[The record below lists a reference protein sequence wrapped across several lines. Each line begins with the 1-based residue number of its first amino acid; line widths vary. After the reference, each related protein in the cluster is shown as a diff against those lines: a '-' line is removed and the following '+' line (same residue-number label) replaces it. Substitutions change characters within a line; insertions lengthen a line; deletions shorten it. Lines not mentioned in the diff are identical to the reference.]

1 MITRTCIILVILLGN
16 IINGYAQGT
25 LRGKVTDENGEP
37 VIGGLVVLK
46 NNKLIAS
53 STDLDGN
60 YSIKLPDSIPQTLVV
75 SYIGYQTIEEIIS
88 IKKGEVLIKNFDLK
102 STSKEIKE
110 LVVEGRANRAKDNYM
125 EKMKINSATS
135 IDFVSSETIKKTGD
149 ATASAAITRVS
160 GVSSNGSFIT
170 VRGIGDRYV
179 KTQINGLVIPTL
191 DPLTNNI
198 KLDLFPSSL
207 LDNIFIT
214 KTASAD
220 LPGDFSGA
228 LISLE
233 TKDFPDQFMVNVES
247 TVGYNSQST
256 FKDYLSSERSS
267 TEWLGYDNDLRD
279 IDHLTYRPVIEE
291 PTVYQQL
298 VVLGLEDFY
307 NAIGVNKDTPWSD
320 DYFKLG
326 LVELGLLDKGK
337 FNDIDAVND
346 AKNTFNKD
354 NINRNNA
361 YRAINA
367 KASEFGKSLPNN
379 WDTKY
384 RVAPLNFSQSFSI
397 GNQVNFLNRPL
408 GIIGGFRYSSAV
420 QYDSNATIRRLL
432 PGDLN
437 GPQNFTTDAIQRS
450 TKETNG
456 ISGLLQITYKLHPN
470 HTIGVLFMPNFLGI
484 NNIRSFLDSANGT
497 NNLVVKDQFYEQRKQ
512 LVYQAKS
519 QHYFPII
526 KSKLNFNISYT
537 NAKSVAPDFKVLAY
551 ALLPKNQN
559 AIGGGFPIRRFY
571 RYLNEDLLDANIK
584 AEIPLFEKPDLAR
597 KLKLGGSFFNSR
609 RDSRQYEYFYSSG
622 PYAALGFENQDLQS
636 FFDLSEYEL
645 SEQTNSVGLP
655 EATINKSYL
664 VVDLDSY
671 HTIGRTNI
679 YSGFAL
685 VDFTIIPRLRVS
697 TGARLEYTDIYAD
710 VFNSDSMG
718 YAALDE
724 RRFQPG
730 DAFMVNP
737 GVINQANIL
746 PSINIIYKLRNKET
760 SPINLRVNYSKTIA
774 RPSVRELTET
784 TIFDYEYRNFIF
796 GNADLKT
803 VDINNYDFRVESYF
817 ENGDNISL
825 SVFYKK
831 FINHIELVQTTQ
843 GFSWQ
848 NANESNVK
856 GVEIDARKIIVKGL
870 EVRANFTLAQSLTEV
885 IQNNIYVK
893 NNIKVLE
900 PYDTLT
906 RQMSGQAPYVINGII
921 SYTMDSLRLTTSI
934 AYNVQGP
941 RLAVVSAEPKLIPDV
956 FELPRHVLDFRI
968 AKQIGKRFTVT
979 VTVKDILN
987 SPIRRSYKLPSG
999 FTADFDNFRYGT
1011 NYNLSISFK
1020 I

>member
-1 MITRTCIILVILLGN
+1 MKRFCIVLIILISN
-16 IINGYAQGT
+16 IININAQGT

-60 YSIKLPDSIPQTLVV
+60 YAIKIPDSTSQIVVV
-75 SYIGYQTIEEIIS
+75 SYIGYLTVEENIS
-88 IKKGEVLIKNFDLK
+88 LKNGQILIKNFDLK
-102 STSKEIKE
+102 SSTKEIKE
-110 LVVEGRANRAKDNYM
+110 LVVEAKANRAKDYYLD
-125 EKMKINSATS
+125 KMKINSVTS

-149 ATASAAITRVS
+149 ATAAAAVARVS
-160 GVSSNGSFIT
+160 GVSSSGSFIT

-220 LPGDFSGA
+220 LAGDFSGA

-233 TKDFPDQFMVNVES
+233 TKDFPDRLMVNVES

-256 FKDYLSSERSS
+256 FRQYVSSERSS
-267 TEWLGYDNDLRD
+267 TEWLGYDSDLRD
-279 IDHLTYRPVIEE
+279 IDHLAYQPVIEE

-326 LVELGLLDKGK
+326 LVQLGLLDKGK
-337 FNDIDAVND
+337 FNDLEAVNA
-346 AKNTFNKD
+346 AKNTFNS
-354 NINRNNA
+354 NNENRNKA
-361 YRAINA
+361 YRAINS
-367 KASEFGKSLPNN
+367 KASAFGKSLPNN

-397 GNQVNFLNRPL
+397 GNQVNLFKRPL

-420 QYDSNATIRRLL
+420 QYDSVSDINRLL
-432 PGDLN
+432 PADVN
-437 GPQNFTTDAIQRS
+437 GPQTFILNAKQQS

-456 ISGLLQITYKLHPN
+456 LSGLLQLTYKVHPN
-470 HTIGVLFMPNFLGI
+470 HTIGFLFMPNFLGV
-484 NNIRSFLDSANGT
+484 NNVRTFLDSANGV
-497 NNLVVKDQFYEQRKQ
+497 NNVVVKDQFYEQRRQ
-512 LVYQAKS
+512 LVYQAKT
-519 QHYFPII
+519 QHYFPTI
-526 KSKLNFNISYT
+526 KSKLNFNLSYT
-537 NAKSVAPDFKVLAY
+537 NGKSVAPDFKSLAY
-551 ALLPKNQN
+551 ALLPNNQN

-584 AEIPLFEKPDLAR
+584 IEVPLFEKPNLAR
-597 KLKLGGSFFNSR
+597 KLKFGGSFLNTI
-609 RDSRQYEYFYSSG
+609 RDSRQYEYFYAAG
-622 PYAALGFENQDLQS
+622 PFTASGFENEDLQG
-636 FFDLSEYEL
+636 FFNLSEYEF
-645 SEQTNSVGLP
+645 SEQTNLSGLP
-655 EATINKSYL
+655 ETTINKSYL
-664 VVDLDSY
+664 AVDLDSY

-679 YSGFAL
+679 YSGYAL
-685 VDFTIIPRLRVS
+685 LDYTIVPRLRAS
-697 TGARLEYTDIYAD
+697 AGARIEYTNIYAD
-710 VFNSDSMG
+710 VFKFDSIG
-718 YAALDE
+718 YEAFDE

-737 GVINQANIL
+737 GAINQANLL
-746 PSINIIYKLRNKET
+746 PSLNVIYKLRNKET

-803 VDINNYDFRVESYF
+803 VDIHNYDLRLESYF
-817 ENGDNISL
+817 ENGDNISV
-825 SVFYKK
+825 SFFYKK
-831 FINHIELVQTTQ
+831 FFNHIELVQTTQ

-856 GVEIDARKIIVKGL
+856 GIELDGRKLIMKGL
-870 EVRANFTLAQSLTEV
+870 EFRANLTLAQSITEV

-893 NNIKVLE
+893 NNIKVVE
-900 PYDTLT
+900 PFDTLT

-921 SYTMDSLRLTTSI
+921 SYTMDSLRLSTSI

-941 RLAVVSAEPKLIPDV
+941 RLAVVSSQPGFVPDV
-956 FELPRHVLDFRI
+956 FELPRHMLDFRI
-968 AKQIGKRFTVT
+968 AKELGKRFAVT
-979 VTVKDILN
+979 VTIKDILN
-987 SPIRRSYKLPSG
+987 SPVRRSYQLPEG
-999 FTADFDNFRYGT
+999 FTADFDRYRFGT
-1011 NYNLSISFK
+1011 NYNLSISYK
-1020 I
+1020 L

>member
-1 MITRTCIILVILLGN
+1 MTRTCILLVMLLAN
-16 IINGYAQGT
+16 IITVCAQGT
-25 LRGKVTDENGEP
+25 LRGKVTDDNGEP

-60 YSIKLPDSIPQTLVV
+60 YSLKVPDNTSQAVVV
-75 SYIGYQTIEEIIS
+75 SYIGYQTIEENVQLTN
-88 IKKGEVLIKNFDLK
+88 GEILVKNFDLK
-102 STSKEIKE
+102 STTKEIKE
-110 LVVEGRANRAKDNYM
+110 VVVEGRANKAKDYYLD
-125 EKMKINSATS
+125 KMKINSVTS
-135 IDFVSSETIKKTGD
+135 IDFVSSETIRKTGD
-149 ATASAAITRVS
+149 ATAAAAITRVS
-160 GVSSNGSFIT
+160 GVSSSGSFIT

-233 TKDFPDQFMVNVES
+233 TKDFPDQLLVNVES
-247 TVGYNSQST
+247 TVGYNNQST
-256 FKDYLSSERSS
+256 FKEILSSERSS
-267 TEWLGYDNDLRD
+267 TEWLGYDSDLRD
-279 IDHLTYRPVIEE
+279 IDHLTYAPVIEE
-291 PTVYQQL
+291 PTIYQQL
-298 VVLGLEDFY
+298 VVMGLEDFY

-337 FNDIDAVND
+337 FNDLEAVNA
-346 AKNTFNKD
+346 AKTAFSKD
-354 NINRNNA
+354 NTNRNNA

-367 KASEFGKSLPNN
+367 KAAEFGKSLPNN

-397 GNQVNFLNRPL
+397 GNQVKLFNRPL
-408 GIIGGFRYSSAV
+408 GVIGGFRYSSAV
-420 QYDSNATIRRLL
+420 QYDSISTIRRLL
-432 PGDLN
+432 PADLN
-437 GPQNFTTDAIQRS
+437 GPQTFTTDAIQRS

-456 ISGLLQITYKLHPN
+456 ISGLLQLTYKLHPN
-470 HTIGVLFMPNFLGI
+470 HTLGFLFMPNFLGI
-484 NNIRSFLDSANGT
+484 NNVRSFLDSANGT
-497 NNLVVKDQFYEQRKQ
+497 NILVVKDQFYEQRRQ
-512 LVYQAKS
+512 LVYQTKT
-519 QHYFPII
+519 QHYFPVI
-526 KSKLNFNISYT
+526 KSKLNFNLSYT
-537 NAKSVAPDFKVLAY
+537 NGKSVAPDFKSLAY
-551 ALLPKNQN
+551 ALLPNNQN

-584 AEIPLFEKPDLAR
+584 AEIPFFEKPDLAR
-597 KLKLGGSFFNSR
+597 KLKLGGSYFNSNR
-609 RDSRQYEYFYSSG
+609 ESRQYEYFYSSG
-622 PYAALGFENQDLQS
+622 PYAALGFENQDLNG

-664 VVDLDSY
+664 AVDLDSY

-685 VDFTIIPRLRVS
+685 VDFTVIPRLRVS
-697 TGARLEYTDIYAD
+697 AGARLEYTDIYAD
-710 VFNSDSMG
+710 VFKSDSLG
-718 YAALDE
+718 YAAFDE

-737 GVINQANIL
+737 GVINQTNVL
-746 PSINIIYKLRNKET
+746 PSMNIIYKLRNKET
-760 SPINLRVNYSKTIA
+760 SPINLRANYSKTIA

-784 TIFDYEYRNFIF
+784 TIFDYEYRNFVF

-803 VDINNYDFRVESYF
+803 VDINNYDIRVESYF
-817 ENGDNISL
+817 ENGDNISISL
-825 SVFYKK
+825 FYKT
-831 FINHIELVQTTQ
+831 FLNHIELVQTTQ

-856 GVEIDARKIIVKGL
+856 GIELDARKIIIKGL
-870 EVRANFTLAQSLTEV
+870 EVRANLTLAQSVTEV
-885 IQNNIYVK
+885 VQNNIFVK
-893 NNIKVLE
+893 NNIKVVE
-900 PYDTLT
+900 PVDTIT
-906 RQMSGQAPYVINGII
+906 RQMSGQAPYVINGIV
-921 SYTMDSLRLTTSI
+921 SYTMDSLRLTTSL

-941 RLAVVSAEPKLIPDV
+941 RLAVVSTQPEFIPDV
-956 FELPRHVLDFRI
+956 FELPRHMIDFRI

-987 SPIRRSYKLPSG
+987 SPVRRSYKLPDG